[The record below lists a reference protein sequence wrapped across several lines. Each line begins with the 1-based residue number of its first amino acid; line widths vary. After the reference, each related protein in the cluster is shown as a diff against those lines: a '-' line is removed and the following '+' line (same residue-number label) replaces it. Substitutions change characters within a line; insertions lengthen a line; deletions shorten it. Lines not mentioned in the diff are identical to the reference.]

1 MYLKTKILTTVSV
14 IGAALL
20 LGALA
25 AVTTTTTTSTRS
37 NQVFAQQENRTEAQ
51 GDLLVI
57 QNTSASKQD
66 PVPGHEMHSLF

>member
-1 MYLKTKILTTVSV
+1 MYLKTKILSTVSV

-25 AVTTTTTTSTRS
+25 VATTITTILATS
-37 NQVFAQQENRTEAQ
+37 NQVFAQQENQTGVQ

-57 QNTSASKQD
+57 QNTSASK
-66 PVPGHEMHSLF
+66 

>member
-1 MYLKTKILTTVSV
+1 VYLKTKILSTVSV

-25 AVTTTTTTSTRS
+25 VATTITTILATS
-37 NQVFAQQENRTEAQ
+37 NQVFAQQENQTGVQ

-57 QNTSASKQD
+57 QNTSASK
-66 PVPGHEMHSLF
+66 

>member
-1 MYLKTKILTTVSV
+1 VYLKTKILSTVSV

-25 AVTTTTTTSTRS
+25 VATTTTTILATS
-37 NQVFAQQENRTEAQ
+37 NQVFAQQENQTGVQ

-57 QNTSASKQD
+57 QNTSASK
-66 PVPGHEMHSLF
+66 